1 MSNNPVIAADGLT
14 HYYGDTV
21 GVEDLDLEVHAGEVF
36 GFLGPNGSGK
46 TTTIRLLLDFL
57 RPTRGAARLFGVPA
71 SDAATRARVGY
82 LPGELF
88 LDGRMTGHAT
98 LRFLDALLPP
108 ERRAR
113 EQRRA
118 VLADRLGLAPRD
130 LRRRVR
136 EYSRGMKQRLAL
148 ISAFQHDPELLIL
161 DEPTEGLDPMVRET
175 LFDLMREASARGA
188 TVFHSS
194 HVLSEVDRTCDRV
207 AILRRGRLVTVM
219 DVAEARA
226 RAARRMVVEFEG
238 DVVAQDFA
246 SDGVEVLES
255 DGRRLV
261 LRVTGTPQPL
271 FARLGTGTPQPLFAR
286 LGQQRLSYMSFP
298 ESTMEEA
305 FARIYGDEGAAT
317 TSRTVADNAA
327 ETTSHTT
334 RDADSET
341 MSHTARDADW
351 ETTS

>member
-1 MSNNPVIAADGLT
+1 MSTTPVITADGLT
-14 HYYGDTV
+14 HYYGGTTV

-57 RPTRGAARLFGVPA
+57 RPTRGGARLFGVDA
-71 SDAATRARVGY
+71 RVAATRARIGY

-98 LRFLDALLPP
+98 LRFFDALLPP

-113 EQRRA
+113 AQRRA
-118 VLADRLGLAPRD
+118 VLASRLGLAERD

-148 ISAFQHDPELLIL
+148 IAAFQHDPALLIL
-161 DEPTEGLDPMVRET
+161 DEPTEGLDPIVRET

-207 AILRRGRLVTVM
+207 AIMRRGRLVTTM
-219 DVAEARA
+219 RVAEARA
-226 RAARRMVVEFEG
+226 RAARRMVVEFDG
-238 DVVAQDFA
+238 DVRAQDFV

-261 LRVTGTPQPL
+261 LRVTGTPPPL
-271 FARLGTGTPQPLFAR
+271 FARLA
-286 LGQQRLSYMSFP
+286 QQRLTYMSFP

-317 TSRTVADNAA
+317 TSRRVADDPAGTTLRTAGDNAA
-327 ETTSHTT
+327 ATTSRTTRQDPPETT
-334 RDADSET
+334 
-341 MSHTARDADW
+341 
-351 ETTS
+351 